1 MTEKQ
6 KEMAEPKGIPVYEAR
21 IDGEGTGMT
30 KISLVD
36 SPAVMSDFIALA
48 AERRELAY
56 RVEDEE
62 RRLVRGVVMRA
73 DFPIYRRDERLGE
86 YYIVYR
92 ADTIREMAEKY
103 LGESRQNAV
112 NLQHEEGSDVTGV
125 RMVQWFIKD
134 SAAGVAPEGFDG
146 VADGSLFAE
155 FHVLD
160 DGVWAAVK
168 DGTYRGFSLEGVF
181 ELKPDG
187 VAPAAMERLVE
198 ERHMS
203 KIMKIREALAKALQ
217 ELGSVA
223 TDRGVLGWDGEDDL
237 RAGMEVYTDEGG
249 ERAAAP
255 DGDYRTEDG
264 KVIRVADGR
273 VTEITDDSAEVG
285 AARQEPASAPEKT
298 PAQLACE
305 AFSMSYDER
314 TRLIYEA
321 LTRRLGTT
329 DTWIVEAGDDYA
341 VCAVFDRDWNTS
353 YMRYAVTWN
362 GDAPE
367 IGEGREVRMAFIP
380 ADMEVTFEAVAAERD
395 TLRTEL
401 EAARAELEELKKKP
415 LARPA
420 HEEVKGGAAPTNTG
434 NRGLDRLARYMSAE

>member
-1 MTEKQ
+1 MRTVE
-6 KEMAEPKGIPVYEAR
+6 GIPVFEAR
-21 IDGEGTGMT
+21 VDGEGTGMM

-36 SPAVMSDFIALA
+36 SPAVESLFQAFA
-48 AERRELAY
+48 AERRALAY

-73 DFPIYRRDERLGE
+73 DFPIYRRDETFGE

-103 LGESRQNAV
+103 LGESRQNDV
-112 NLQHEEGSDVTGV
+112 NLQHEEGSDVEGV

-134 SAAGVAPEGFDG
+134 SAAGMAPEGFDG

-155 FHVLD
+155 FHVVND
-160 DGVWAAVK
+160 EVWAAVK

-187 VAPAAMERLVE
+187 VAPAAYGKLVE

-203 KIMKIREALAKALQ
+203 KIKKIREALARALQ

-223 TDRGVLGWDGEDDL
+223 TDRGVLEWDGEDDL
-237 RAGMEVYTDEGG
+237 RAGMDVYTSEGG
-249 ERAAAP
+249 ERTAAP

-273 VTEITDDSAEVG
+273 VTEITDDKAEVG

-321 LTRRLGTT
+321 LTRKLGTT
-329 DTWIVEAGDDYA
+329 DAYIVEAGDDYA
-341 VCAVFDRDWNTS
+341 VAVTFDRDWKTS

-395 TLRTEL
+395 ELRAGL

-420 HEEVKGGAAPTNTG
+420 HEEVKGGAAPANTG
-434 NRGLDRLARYMSAE
+434 NRGLDRLSRYMSAE

>member
-160 DGVWAAVK
+160 DGVWAAV
-168 DGTYRGFSLEGVF
+168 
-181 ELKPDG
+181 
-187 VAPAAMERLVE
+187 
-198 ERHMS
+198 
-203 KIMKIREALAKALQ
+203 
-217 ELGSVA
+217 
-223 TDRGVLGWDGEDDL
+223 
-237 RAGMEVYTDEGG
+237 
-249 ERAAAP
+249 
-255 DGDYRTEDG
+255 
-264 KVIRVADGR
+264 
-273 VTEITDDSAEVG
+273 
-285 AARQEPASAPEKT
+285 
-298 PAQLACE
+298 
-305 AFSMSYDER
+305 
-314 TRLIYEA
+314 
-321 LTRRLGTT
+321 
-329 DTWIVEAGDDYA
+329 
-341 VCAVFDRDWNTS
+341 
-353 YMRYAVTWN
+353 
-362 GDAPE
+362 
-367 IGEGREVRMAFIP
+367 
-380 ADMEVTFEAVAAERD
+380 
-395 TLRTEL
+395 
-401 EAARAELEELKKKP
+401 
-415 LARPA
+415 
-420 HEEVKGGAAPTNTG
+420 
-434 NRGLDRLARYMSAE
+434 